1 MEAIFCRG
9 YSITLLKAFPKF
21 AGTGKTGV
29 QSNIGNG
36 TGGIS
41 QFDGG
46 LFQVVLLYILVNRGS
61 IQFFKDLLEPG
72 NRNVVG
78 PGQIFDG
85 GAAGGIRNEKI
96 S

>member
-1 MEAIFCRG
+1 MLALENRR
-9 YSITLLKAFPKF
+9 
-21 AGTGKTGV
+21 

-46 LFQVVLLYILVNRGS
+46 LFQAVLLYILVNRGS

-72 NRNVVG
+72 NRNVMG
-78 PGQIFDG
+78 RADLRWWCGWWYQ
-85 GAAGGIRNEKI
+85 K
-96 S
+96 